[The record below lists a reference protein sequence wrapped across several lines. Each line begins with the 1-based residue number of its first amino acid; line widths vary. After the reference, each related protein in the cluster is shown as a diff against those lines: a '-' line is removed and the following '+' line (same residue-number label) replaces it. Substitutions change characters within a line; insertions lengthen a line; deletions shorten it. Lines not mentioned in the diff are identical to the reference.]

1 MSYSVGSTC
10 GTKAVVVYFNN
21 EHKIQSRLLWIEWT
35 NRARNNVICKKNY
48 IISRKIPPIRTTLP
62 NRRSCKFS
70 QETERKSGWQR
81 EWGREPERRRMGRS
95 PCCSKEGLNRGAW
108 TVVEDKILTEYI
120 KVHGEGR
127 WRNLPKKAGGLI
139 CVEFEKKIKMG
150 CGFIWVFSI
159 TMKMASKACSLSIC
173 RLEAMWEKLQAA
185 LVELSQTRHQERQ
198 HITWWR
204 RSHCQAS
211 QALGEQV
218 S

>member
-1 MSYSVGSTC
+1 MC
-10 GTKAVVVYFNN
+10 FNN

-35 NRARNNVICKKNY
+35 NRARNNIICKKNY

-139 CVEFEKKIKMG
+139 CVEFEKKNKNGMWVHLGFLNNHENGLKSLFFINLQAWSDVGKVAG
-150 CGFIWVFSI
+150 CVGWTISDQTSREATYHMTKKI
-159 TMKMASKACSLSIC
+159 SLSGFTSS
-173 RLEAMWEKLQAA
+173 WG
-185 LVELSQTRHQERQ
+185 T
-198 HITWWR
+198 
-204 RSHCQAS
+204 
-211 QALGEQV
+211 G
-218 S
+218 